1 MYDKFKSL
9 LYVESWIEN
18 HGQLIFKLC
27 LISGQTFTRGDRISF
42 HYRETQFA
50 APTDFRALCLN
61 LLEFDGGRNGR
72 RGNKNVPREKERA

>member
-1 MYDKFKSL
+1 MYDKFKSS
-9 LYVESWIEN
+9 LYVEPWIEN
-18 HGQLIFKLC
+18 HGQLIFKLVWSRDKR
-27 LISGQTFTRGDRISF
+27 LQEEIEY